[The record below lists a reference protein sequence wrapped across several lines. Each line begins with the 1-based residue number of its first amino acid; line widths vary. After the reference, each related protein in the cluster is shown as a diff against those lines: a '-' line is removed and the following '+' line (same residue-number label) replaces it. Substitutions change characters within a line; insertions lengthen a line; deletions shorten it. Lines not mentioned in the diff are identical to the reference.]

1 MDVPTLSDSHRKLEK
16 LTGKWSG
23 EENLS
28 GTGPGEAAREATS
41 EITARLSLDG
51 FFLVLDYAR
60 SHDGH
65 VSFLGH
71 GVCGWEQSKERYT
84 LHWFDSTGFHRDAPS
99 LGVWDDNVLTFH
111 TKTHT
116 GRHSRF
122 VCTLSGS
129 DECTFRIEETTDGVS
144 WKIIVD
150 ARLHRSR

>member
-51 FFLVLDYAR
+51 FFLILDYAR

-71 GVCGWEQSKERYT
+71 GVCGWEQSKEPT
-84 LHWFDSTGFHRDAPS
+84 H
-99 LGVWDDNVLTFH
+99 
-111 TKTHT
+111 KTHPT
-116 GRHSRF
+116 YSP
-122 VCTLSGS
+122 
-129 DECTFRIEETTDGVS
+129 DGQHIAFTV
-144 WKIIVD
+144 WTYAAHFWLLTPD
-150 ARLHRSR
+150 AR